1 MLENSTEDLV
11 REVLAEYKKKES
23 ICDCPHCEDD
33 VVAMVLNVM
42 PPKYFLSSVTS
53 GERIA
58 YTLDKKRRFEALIKI
73 SETVPLVHQQNH
85 PEK

>member
-1 MLENSTEDLV
+1 MLENATEELV
-11 REVLAEYKKKES
+11 RDVLAEYNKKDPL
-23 ICDCPHCEDD
+23 CDCPHCEDD

-42 PPKYFLSSVTS
+42 APKYFLSNASS

-58 YTLDKKRRFEALIKI
+58 YTLDKKMRFEALIKI
-73 SETVPLVHQQNH
+73 SETVPRVFQQNH